1 MFLGPDFDPYNEVL
15 EPLHQFIFNYL
26 SCVKCAQNFDKMA
39 RETLSEA
46 KTPEDTALWLWKAHN
61 RANKRLSG
69 DASEDPSFPKQQF
82 PPSSICPQCRTASEE
97 FDEKEVLKFLT
108 QYYSNIKTDQVRV
121 SIFIS

>member
-1 MFLGPDFDPYNEVL
+1 
-15 EPLHQFIFNYL
+15 
-26 SCVKCAQNFDKMA
+26 MA

-46 KTPEDTALWLWKAHN
+46 RMPEDTALWLWKAHN

-82 PPSSICPQCRTASEE
+82 PPSSICPQCRTTNGE

-108 QYYSNIKTDQVRV
+108 LYYSDIKTDQVRV
-121 SIFIS
+121 SVEQSFKSNLFLARAGIQSKRIRQR